1 MDKDQNRRYFQSRN
15 PDLIVESELARAA
28 KWWAINATVMPPT
41 DPWKSHM
48 ALLPIAA
55 LLAVNG
61 AELSR
66 WLENAHKAVSGGL
79 RQTIYAD
86 ARLELLSLTPPWD
99 HSEFRVRQ
107 NDPAFV
113 LIRRGELQRL
123 IDEIRADAQ
132 VQASNGQVL

>member
-1 MDKDQNRRYFQSRN
+1 MRRDPNRKFFQSRN
-15 PDLIVESELARAA
+15 PDLIVDTELARAA
-28 KWWAINATVMPPT
+28 KWWAINATVMPPS

-55 LLAVNG
+55 LLAVNA
-61 AELSR
+61 AELAK
-66 WLENAHKAVSGGL
+66 WLEDADRAVSGGL
-79 RQTIYAD
+79 RQSIYGD

-99 HSEFRVRQ
+99 HSEFRLRQ

-123 IDEIRADAQ
+123 IDEIRADAA
-132 VQASNGQVL
+132 VQTANGNVL